1 MGSSKRR
8 PMRRLIEGMVFSG
21 LVTACRLAIW
31 PTRRSPVLAMATM
44 EGTVRPPSALGM
56 TTGSPPSMTAMQ
68 ELVVPRSI
76 PMALGMGGL
85 LLGGTRNREQGTGGA
100 SPPLFGHRL
109 AQMVHRLFG
118 EWFRHG

>member
-8 PMRRLIEGMVFSG
+8 PMRRLIEEIVFSG

-44 EGTVRPPSALGM
+44 EGTGRPPSALGVA
-56 TTGSPPSMTAMQ
+56 TGSPPSMTAMQ

-85 LLGGTRNREQGTGGA
+85 LLGGVVDSGQWVVDRPVSTHALFRRQTSSRSFGGVVA
-100 SPPLFGHRL
+100 
-109 AQMVHRLFG
+109 
-118 EWFRHG
+118 

>member
-1 MGSSKRR
+1 
-8 PMRRLIEGMVFSG
+8 MRRLIEEMVFSG

-76 PMALGMGGL
+76 PMALGMG
-85 LLGGTRNREQGTGGA
+85 RY
-100 SPPLFGHRL
+100 LFFRL
-109 AQMVHRLFG
+109 ATDWHR
-118 EWFRHG
+118 WFTDRLTNSLGMGRHLTSGCGNHGSAINSHVCW